1 MEFKK
6 TIFIVKEITVNQE
19 TMSTVK
25 QNCRFTKF
33 VIFWLTKNLL
43 QTLSF
48 QGLRT
53 VKGWVQILPRSVP
66 QSIYA
71 KLKTQIIKHE
81 GEKKNGSSFIGKSQD
96 AVKA

>member
-1 MEFKK
+1 MESKKK

-19 TMSTVK
+19 TMSTIK
-25 QNCRFTKF
+25 QYCRFTKF

-66 QSIYA
+66 LSIYT
-71 KLKTQIIKHE
+71 KLKTQIIKHK
-81 GEKKNGSSFIGKSQD
+81 GEKKKLKQFYR
-96 AVKA
+96 